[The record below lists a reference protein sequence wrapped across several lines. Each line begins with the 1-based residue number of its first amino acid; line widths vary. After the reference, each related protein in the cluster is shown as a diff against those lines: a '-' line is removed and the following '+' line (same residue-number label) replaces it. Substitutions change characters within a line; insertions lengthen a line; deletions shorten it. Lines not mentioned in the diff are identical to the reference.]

1 MITMKKKALVAM
13 AMAAA
18 MVAMPVVAGAVTSPG
33 SQSDG
38 TIGLDSSSPSQNNT
52 NTGSQQSNA
61 GSGVNKVAEAT
72 VVQGRNN
79 ERQEVTNITKDGSE
93 VTMGLIEDAS
103 NSDVDQSIATGEAE
117 TAGLGDESV
126 SQINGLNNG
135 TKKASDLVPNAGLE
149 EYANVGKTR
158 AIISQKNGHDVRSTV
173 NLYVSTL
180 TAGKDIVIIYLDNN
194 TRTCTVQEPGTS
206 KLTYFVFQLM
216 VGFLYCT
223 GSCKI
228 TTIMMEPG
236 DISGS
241 VTNANEKG

>member
-1 MITMKKKALVAM
+1 M

-38 TIGLDSSSPSQNNT
+38 TIGQDSSSQSQNNT

-72 VVQGRNN
+72 VVQGRDN
-79 ERQEVTNITKDGSE
+79 ERQEVTNVTKDGSE

-103 NSDVDQSIATGEAE
+103 NSDVDQSVATGEAE

-135 TKKASDLVPNAGLE
+135 TKKASDLVPNAG
-149 EYANVGKTR
+149 KTR
-158 AIISQKNGHDVRSTV
+158 AIISQKNGHDVRSIV

-194 TRTCTVQEPGTS
+194 TSNWVTVKNPTINWNTKYVSFEVPGSCTVQVLA
-206 KLTYFVFQLM
+206 K
-216 VGFLYCT
+216 
-223 GSCKI
+223 
-228 TTIMMEPG
+228 
-236 DISGS
+236 
-241 VTNANEKG
+241 

>member
-38 TIGLDSSSPSQNNT
+38 TIGQDSSSQSQNNT
-52 NTGSQQSNA
+52 NTGSQQPNA
-61 GSGVNKVAEAT
+61 GSGVKKVAEAT
-72 VVQGRNN
+72 VVQGSNN
-79 ERQEVTNITKDGSE
+79 ERQEVTNVTKDGSE

-135 TKKASDLVPNAGLE
+135 TKKASDFVPNAGLE

-194 TRTCTVQEPGTS
+194 TSNWVTVKNPTINWNTKYVSFEVPGSCTVQVLA
-206 KLTYFVFQLM
+206 K
-216 VGFLYCT
+216 
-223 GSCKI
+223 
-228 TTIMMEPG
+228 
-236 DISGS
+236 
-241 VTNANEKG
+241 

>member
-1 MITMKKKALVAM
+1 MQLQVLVVSLMELLVRIHQAKARIILIL
-13 AMAAA
+13 AASRESRTPIL
-18 MVAMPVVAGAVTSPG
+18 M
-33 SQSDG
+33 
-38 TIGLDSSSPSQNNT
+38 LD
-52 NTGSQQSNA
+52 
-61 GSGVNKVAEAT
+61 AT

-135 TKKASDLVPNAGLE
+135 TKKASDFVPNAGLE

-194 TRTCTVQEPGTS
+194 TSNWVTVKNPTINWNTKYVSFEVPGSCTVQVLA
-206 KLTYFVFQLM
+206 K
-216 VGFLYCT
+216 
-223 GSCKI
+223 
-228 TTIMMEPG
+228 
-236 DISGS
+236 
-241 VTNANEKG
+241 

>member
-38 TIGLDSSSPSQNNT
+38 TIGQDSSSQSQNNT
-52 NTGSQQSNA
+52 NAGSNA

-72 VVQGRNN
+72 VVQGRDN
-79 ERQEVTNITKDGSE
+79 ERQEVTNVTKDGSE

-135 TKKASDLVPNAGLE
+135 TKKASDFVPNAGLE

-158 AIISQKNGHDVRSTV
+158 AIISQKNGHDVRSIV

-194 TRTCTVQEPGTS
+194 TSNWVTVKNPTINWNTKYVSFEVPGSCTVQVLA
-206 KLTYFVFQLM
+206 K
-216 VGFLYCT
+216 
-223 GSCKI
+223 
-228 TTIMMEPG
+228 
-236 DISGS
+236 
-241 VTNANEKG
+241 

>member
-38 TIGLDSSSPSQNNT
+38 TISQDSSSQSQNNT

-72 VVQGRNN
+72 VVQGRDN
-79 ERQEVTNITKDGSE
+79 ERQKVTNVTKDGSE

-103 NSDVDQSIATGEAE
+103 NSDVDQSVATGEAE

-194 TRTCTVQEPGTS
+194 TSNWVTVKNPTINWNTKYVSFEVPGSCTVQVLA
-206 KLTYFVFQLM
+206 K
-216 VGFLYCT
+216 
-223 GSCKI
+223 
-228 TTIMMEPG
+228 
-236 DISGS
+236 
-241 VTNANEKG
+241 

>member
-1 MITMKKKALVAM
+1 MKKKALVAM

-38 TIGLDSSSPSQNNT
+38 TIGQDSSSQSQNNT
-52 NTGSQQSNA
+52 NTGSQQGEQNSDTNA

-72 VVQGRNN
+72 VVQGRDN
-79 ERQEVTNITKDGSE
+79 ERQKVTNVTKDGSE

-103 NSDVDQSIATGEAE
+103 NSDVDQSVATGEAE

-194 TRTCTVQEPGTS
+194 TSNWVTVKNPTINWNTKYVSFEVPGSCTVQVLA
-206 KLTYFVFQLM
+206 K
-216 VGFLYCT
+216 
-223 GSCKI
+223 
-228 TTIMMEPG
+228 
-236 DISGS
+236 
-241 VTNANEKG
+241 

>member
-38 TIGLDSSSPSQNNT
+38 TIGQDSSSQSQNNT

-72 VVQGRNN
+72 VVQGSNN
-79 ERQEVTNITKDGSE
+79 ERQEVTNVTKDGSE

-103 NSDVDQSIATGEAE
+103 NSDVDQSVATGEAE

-135 TKKASDLVPNAGLE
+135 TKKASDFVPNAGLE

-158 AIISQKNGHDVRSTV
+158 AIISQKNGHDVRSIV

-194 TRTCTVQEPGTS
+194 TSNWVTVKNPTINWNTKYVSFEVPGSCTVQVLV
-206 KLTYFVFQLM
+206 K
-216 VGFLYCT
+216 
-223 GSCKI
+223 
-228 TTIMMEPG
+228 
-236 DISGS
+236 
-241 VTNANEKG
+241 

>member
-1 MITMKKKALVAM
+1 MKKKALVAM

-38 TIGLDSSSPSQNNT
+38 TIGQDSSSQSQNNT
-52 NTGSQQSNA
+52 NTGSQKSNA

-72 VVQGRNN
+72 VVQGSNN
-79 ERQEVTNITKDGSE
+79 ERQEVTNVTKDGSE

-103 NSDVDQSIATGEAE
+103 NSDVDQSVATGEAE

-158 AIISQKNGHDVRSTV
+158 AIISQKNGHDVRSIV

-194 TRTCTVQEPGTS
+194 TSNWVTVKNPTINWNTKYVSFEVPGSCTVQVLA
-206 KLTYFVFQLM
+206 K
-216 VGFLYCT
+216 
-223 GSCKI
+223 
-228 TTIMMEPG
+228 
-236 DISGS
+236 
-241 VTNANEKG
+241 